1 MATKPAKTVNQ
12 AKRPQRELIALK
24 DEPRYQVPRDDPG
37 WFAQYMREYTDGL
50 RQTLERMQE
59 RIEQLEG
66 HRGNPEIQAD
76 LSMLGNAIK
85 DVKDP
90 ALKDVQNVVTVKFL
104 VANALVKNAQ
114 GEYVLNGTLNANG
127 QVITNMG
134 RSRFSFDPQTTAEIL
149 ALILA
154 TLTTNPPTTV
164 RAGDTP
170 VVGVETKGARGDHR
184 HGVST
189 GDAADL
195 VAIQAGDTSAGGS
208 SLDLPRADHRHGVST
223 TPAGTLSTI
232 QAGDGAEEGT
242 SQTLP
247 RGDHQHPV
255 ETGVDGDLSRID
267 SGDAAGAGTSTRIPR
282 ADHQHPVNTEGGG
295 SLSTIQAGD
304 TADAGVA
311 TTLPRGD
318 HQHPVST
325 AVVGEI
331 AAVAD
336 TAAAGAA
343 TSIPRGDHVHR
354 GVNYDEGTFTITG
367 TGFTVNPT
375 GTARW
380 EKHRNLVLLILPTLT
395 GTSNAATFTL
405 TALPAAI
412 QPTQTSWPVVRLTNN
427 GTDAYGLLRLNSG
440 STTID
445 VFATAGAGVFTGAGT
460 KTLYPCVVA
469 YALL

>member
-1 MATKPAKTVNQ
+1 MGTKPAKTVNQ
-12 AKRPQRELIALK
+12 AKRPHRELITLK
-24 DEPRYQVPRDDPG
+24 DEPRYAVPSNDSM
-37 WFAQYMREYTDGL
+37 WFARYMGEYTQGL
-50 RQTLERMQE
+50 QQTLERMQE

-90 ALKDVQNVVTVKFL
+90 ALKDAQNVVTVQFL
-104 VANALVKNAQ
+104 VTNALVKNAN

-170 VVGVETKGARGDHR
+170 VVGAETKGARGDHR

-195 VAIQAGDTSAGGS
+195 VVIQAGDTSAGGS

-255 ETGVDGDLSRID
+255 ETGVDGDLARID
-267 SGDAAGAGTSTRIPR
+267 AGDLASAGTSTRLPH
-282 ADHQHPVNTEGGG
+282 ADHQHPVNT
-295 SLSTIQAGD
+295 AAVGD
-304 TADAGVA
+304 IVAVGTLADAGTA
-311 TTLPRGD
+311 
-318 HQHPVST
+318 ST
-325 AVVGEI
+325 
-331 AAVAD
+331 
-336 TAAAGAA
+336 
-343 TSIPRGDHVHR
+343 IPRANHVHP
-354 GVNYDEGTFTITG
+354 GVDLTTAQTVGGAKTFS
-367 TGFTVNPT
+367 
-375 GTARW
+375 A
-380 EKHRNLVLLILPTLT
+380 K
-395 GTSNAATFTL
+395 ATFDSET
-405 TALPAAI
+405 
-412 QPTQTSWPVVRLTNN
+412 
-427 GTDAYGLLRLNSG
+427 
-440 STTID
+440 
-445 VFATAGAGVFTGAGT
+445 
-460 KTLYPCVVA
+460 
-469 YALL
+469 